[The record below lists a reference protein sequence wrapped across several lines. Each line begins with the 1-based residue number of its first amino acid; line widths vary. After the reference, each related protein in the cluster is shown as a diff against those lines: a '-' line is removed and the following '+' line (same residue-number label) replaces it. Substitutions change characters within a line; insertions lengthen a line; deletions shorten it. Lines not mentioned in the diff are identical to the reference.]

1 MNSAPHLR
9 LEDRPEFERVLDEAL
24 RTMARAE
31 TETAPPLATADLRTL
46 AVADADAIAAHAS
59 EEYGE
64 FVRVRE
70 RLRQPA
76 GTAAPPSGTSPGGAS
91 SDRTDPSGSA
101 GGSPPGPADSPADS
115 SGAGAFVVLSL
126 LLPVLSGSAAV
137 IFLLVG
143 YALGVVSPEPALAVA
158 MRNVGWVFA
167 VITVAT
173 GLVGAVSLLLS
184 ASRNAPTARRG
195 SDSGRNDGPSDEITV
210 ARAAWRHALLQR
222 GILPFLRD
230 AQERAAQGQEG
241 YRTPGPRLAEDDHRT
256 PRLGYSGPD
265 FSAHKAGAAQ
275 ESTVE
280 RNRFSSPKYGSSRF
294 SSPKYSTDGPTSGEY
309 EGADSG
315 EGSDSGSKS
324 SGGRFYSPSYQS
336 GSTDSP
342 AEGRKFSSPGFKSG
356 STDSPAEGRRFS
368 SPKYQSG
375 STDSPAE
382 GRRFSSP
389 KYQSGSTDSPAEGR
403 KFSSPGFKSGSTDNT
418 AEGRKFS
425 SPKYQSGSTDS
436 PAEGRKFSSPGFKS
450 GATDNTAEGRKFSS
464 PKYQSGSTDSPAE
477 GRKFSSPGFK
487 SGATGR
493 DRAED
498 TRDQRDDE
506 DPGPVPDGDDARSR

>member
-31 TETAPPLATADLRTL
+31 TDTAPPLATADLRTL

-59 EEYGE
+59 QEYGE

-70 RLRQPA
+70 LLRRPA
-76 GTAAPPSGTSPGGAS
+76 GTAAPPSGTSPSGTS
-91 SDRTDPSGSA
+91 SDHADPSGGNA
-101 GGSPPGPADSPADS
+101 PGDAPGPADSPTDS
-115 SGAGAFVVLSL
+115 TGAGVFVVLSL
-126 LLPVLSGSAAV
+126 LLPVLSGTAAV

-195 SDSGRNDGPSDEITV
+195 SNSGRNDGPSDEITV

-230 AQERAAQGQEG
+230 AQERAAEGREG
-241 YRTPGPRLAEDDHRT
+241 YRTPGPRLPEDDHRT

-265 FSAHKAGAAQ
+265 FSAQKSGAAQ

-294 SSPKYSTDGPTSGEY
+294 SSPKYSTDGPASGES
-309 EGADSG
+309 EGAGSG
-315 EGSDSGSKS
+315 DASDSGSKS

-336 GSTDSP
+336 GSTDSSS
-342 AEGRKFSSPGFKSG
+342 EGRKFSSPGFKSG
-356 STDSPAEGRRFS
+356 ST
-368 SPKYQSG
+368 
-375 STDSPAE
+375 
-382 GRRFSSP
+382 
-389 KYQSGSTDSPAEGR
+389 
-403 KFSSPGFKSGSTDNT
+403 
-418 AEGRKFS
+418 
-425 SPKYQSGSTDS
+425 
-436 PAEGRKFSSPGFKS
+436 
-450 GATDNTAEGRKFSS
+450 
-464 PKYQSGSTDSPAE
+464 
-477 GRKFSSPGFK
+477 
-487 SGATGR
+487 GR

-498 TRDQRDDE
+498 ARDARDDE